1 MVWPVMPLAASMHRK
16 ALSWAISSSFTRRCS
31 GALAWA
37 VAQAKARHVVRVQ
50 VGDRVWTRGPGDSAL
65 TWHTADEP
73 IPSSQV
79 RVTLHQG

>member
-37 VAQAKARHVVRVQ
+37 VAMSSSKLAMPEAARVRI
-50 VGDRVWTRGPGDSAL
+50 GPGE
-65 TWHTADEP
+65 TACTRMFLL
-73 IPSSQV
+73 PSSSDM
-79 RVTLHQG
+79 